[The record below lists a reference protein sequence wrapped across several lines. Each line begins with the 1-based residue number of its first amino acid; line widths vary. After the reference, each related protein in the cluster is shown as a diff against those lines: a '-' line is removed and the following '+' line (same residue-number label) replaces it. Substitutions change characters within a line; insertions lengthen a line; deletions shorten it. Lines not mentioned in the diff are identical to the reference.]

1 MASSVHEQAHE
12 DVSSFRPGTIVDG
25 RYRVLRLIG
34 GGGNGLVHEVEH
46 LRTGQRLALKS
57 LLDPTMYQRLE
68 QEARATSLLKSPRA
82 VKIVDMGT
90 SPTDGPYLVMEL
102 LAGQSLRELLHDAGQ
117 LPLEMTINIALQ
129 VGECLAEAHAAGIIH
144 RDLKPDNIH
153 LAPGP
158 KPNLYDVKVLD
169 FGIVKIGQDAP
180 VPGGSLTRTGS
191 TVGTPYY
198 MSPEQVV
205 GVRGDPRSDV
215 HGREGVGDGDLRDVT
230 SIRLR
235 VHPLQL

>member
-1 MASSVHEQAHE
+1 MADSLPEQAQPE
-12 DVSSFRPGTIVDG
+12 VSSFQPGTIVDG

-46 LRTGQRLALKS
+46 MRTGQRLALKS

-102 LAGQSLRELLHDAGQ
+102 LAGQSLRELLSDAGQ

-129 VGECLAEAHAAGIIH
+129 VGECLAEAH
-144 RDLKPDNIH
+144 
-153 LAPGP
+153 
-158 KPNLYDVKVLD
+158 
-169 FGIVKIGQDAP
+169 
-180 VPGGSLTRTGS
+180 
-191 TVGTPYY
+191 
-198 MSPEQVV
+198 
-205 GVRGDPRSDV
+205 
-215 HGREGVGDGDLRDVT
+215 
-230 SIRLR
+230 
-235 VHPLQL
+235 